1 MRFSEVW
8 KTSFKAIGKN
18 KRRSFL
24 TMIGL
29 VIGVSAV
36 ITVFS
41 IGRAFE
47 DYASEFIGLD
57 QFDGSVGLTFSPT
70 DEAFAAKHLDG
81 FTEEDITRIEALP
94 GVENAT
100 YYTGQRNGVKYGEQT
115 IDDVVN
121 DQRWSCF
128 KLLKGEGT
136 EVLYGRP
143 IKDSDNINDNPVVV
157 IDEVAAEAIN
167 EEEPAALIGQ
177 AVQIGGHLFE
187 VVGIMPERES
197 NGIIS
202 TEEDNVVAEM
212 PENVYQKYFDTEDR
226 SMVQVKM
233 TSTANVE
240 TVTKETETMLKKYG
254 SQKDLGSYT
263 SQDLAG
269 QVDTLRTLLTS
280 ITLLISVV
288 GGISLFISGI
298 GVMNMIYISV
308 SERTKEI
315 GVRRAMGGTKGNI
328 MMQFLLEGISL
339 TLIGGTIGYLLGMGF
354 AFLISLFTP
363 LSVQPDLFT
372 VLLAFG
378 LSVLIGIVFSWLPA
392 KSAASKDIVSLL
404 R

>member
-57 QFDGSVGLTFSPT
+57 QFDGSVGLTFSPS
-70 DEAFAAKHLDG
+70 DESFAANHLDG
-81 FTEEDITRIEALP
+81 FTEEDIGRIESLP
-94 GVENAT
+94 GVESAT
-100 YYTGQRNGVKYGEQT
+100 YYTGQRNGVKYAEQT
-115 IDDVVN
+115 IDDASS
-121 DQRWSCF
+121 DTRWGYF
-128 KLLKGEGT
+128 KLLTDEGT
-136 EVLYGRP
+136 DVIHGRG
-143 IKDSDNINDNPVVV
+143 IQLSDSVNENPVVV
-157 IDEVAAEAIN
+157 IDEVVAEAIN
-167 EEEPAALIGQ
+167 KDEPAALVGQ
-177 AVQIGGHLFE
+177 SIQIGGHLFE
-187 VVGIMPERES
+187 VVGIMAERES

-202 TEEDNVVAEM
+202 TEEDSVIAEM
-212 PENVYQKYFDTEDR
+212 PENVFQQFFETEER

-233 TSTANVE
+233 TPTANVE
-240 TVTKETETMLKKYG
+240 NVTKETETMLKRYG
-254 SQKDLGSYT
+254 TQKDLGSYS

-339 TLIGGTIGYLLGMGF
+339 TLIGGTIGYLLGMLF
-354 AFLISLFTP
+354 AFLISMFTP
-363 LSVQPDLFT
+363 LSVQPDMFT

-378 LSVLIGIVFSWLPA
+378 LSVVIGIIFSWLPA